1 LAEGSEPKKAA
12 PTAATLA
19 TAAGSRHKRV
29 GTTVR
34 GKYRVESFLATGTM
48 ANVYA
53 ATHRNGARV
62 ALKVLHKQLAGD
74 PALCERFK
82 REGYFANS
90 IGHPGIVRAIDDDI
104 TEDGCPFLVMELL
117 EGETLEQRRLRK
129 GGRLPSSWVLPIAD
143 SLLEILA
150 AAHAR
155 EVVHRDLKPDN
166 VFVTKSG

>member
-1 LAEGSEPKKAA
+1 
-12 PTAATLA
+12 
-19 TAAGSRHKRV
+19 
-29 GTTVR
+29 
-34 GKYRVESFLATGTM
+34 M
-48 ANVYA
+48 YA

-62 ALKVLHKQLAGD
+62 ALKILHAQLAED
-74 PALCERFK
+74 PSLCERFK

-90 IGHPGIVRAIDDDI
+90 IGHPGIVRAIDDDV

-117 EGETLEQRRLRK
+117 EGETLEERRRRK
-129 GGRLPSSWVLPIAD
+129 GGKLPLSWVLPVAD

-166 VFVTKSG
+166 VFVTKAAT